1 MASDPHPPPAVS
13 IVLPHRE
20 WFGPESAGAVA
31 MVVRRIVGGPSRYR
45 VLVAGPPFRGA
56 SFPGIDFL
64 PIRVPAWLP
73 LTRRQAYALMLAR
86 ALARQP
92 PDLIEVHNKPDIALA
107 LARLFPRRPVSL
119 FLHNDPRAMRGGRA
133 PRARARL
140 LHRLA
145 AVVTVSDFL
154 RRALLDGLEAPRAR
168 APLVIHNALDLA
180 ALPAPLPPDQREKLI
195 LFAGRVV
202 PDKAPDAFV
211 AACAR
216 ALPQLPGWRAE
227 IIGADG
233 FWADAPDSAFIR
245 ALRPAA
251 ARAGVAMLGFRPHA
265 EVLQAMARAA
275 IVVVPSRWQEP
286 FGLTALEAM
295 GCGAALACSGRGG
308 LAEVADGACLP
319 IDPDDAESFAE
330 GLVRLACDPGL
341 RAGLSAAGQR
351 RARERFAAADAAARL
366 DDLRDRILSERAG

>member
-1 MASDPHPPPAVS
+1 MAPDPQPLPPVS

-20 WFGPESAGAVA
+20 WFGPESAGAIA
-31 MVVRRIVGGPSRYR
+31 MVVRRIAAAPSRYR
-45 VLVAGPPFRGA
+45 VVVAGPPLRGE
-56 SFPGIDFL
+56 SFPGIGFL
-64 PIRVPAWLP
+64 PIRVPLWLP
-73 LTRRQAYALMLAR
+73 VSRRHGYTLMLAR
-86 ALARQP
+86 ALARLP
-92 PDLIEVHNKPDIALA
+92 PGPIEVHNKPDIAMA

-119 FLHNDPRAMRGGRA
+119 FLHNDPRAMRGARS
-133 PRARARL
+133 PRARERL
-140 LHRLA
+140 LRRLA

-154 RRALLDGLEAPRAR
+154 RRALLDEVESTRAR

-180 ALPAPLPPDQREKLI
+180 ALPAPLPADAREELI

-227 IIGADG
+227 IIGVDG
-233 FWADAPDSAFIR
+233 FWADAPDSPFIR
-245 ALRPAA
+245 TLRPAA
-251 ARAGVAMLGFRPHA
+251 ARAGVAMLGFRPHEA
-265 EVLQAMARAA
+265 VLQAMARAA
-275 IVVVPSRWQEP
+275 IVVVPSRWEEP

-308 LAEVADGACLP
+308 LAEVADGAYLP
-319 IDPDDAESFAE
+319 IDPDDPESFAQ
-330 GLVRLACDPGL
+330 GLIRLARDAGL
-341 RAGLSAAGQR
+341 RADLSAAGLR

-366 DDLRDRILSERAG
+366 DDLRDSILREWA